1 MKSFLKKKSNDLCN
15 SYRRLLVIIYFC
27 SLFFL
32 VAYVFI
38 YYYFY
43 VGSENFWSYF
53 FSVLVIVLPICLNN
67 LVKFYFNGER
77 NYAYIEKVYTSLS
90 LNKEIKRK
98 YARAGISLGTD
109 VLNKEINKLTEIR
122 EDESLDY
129 LYDKIYEDRGVHDNF
144 VRNLKGYLVFYFIWN
159 ISLIVL
165 SIVGFP
171 VLFNFWLVM
180 GVKIYFCLFSSFI
193 YKKLPFDTDIGNRR
207 PRVPGILLGK
217 EEIFLLVI
225 QGFLLLIGLMIPY
238 MYLLISSASVE
249 LVSGIFYTMLILMNV
264 FYVFEVLSEKCLL
277 VNMFKALKSLW
288 LVIFVLFSVGL
299 VFIINKVNVFGLVD
313 IEIKNLLGCLVF
325 AFFFNFV
332 FDITKLARML
342 SLGGKRNEFKS
353 NKKFRRS

>member
-193 YKKLPFDTDIGNRR
+193 YNI
-207 PRVPGILLGK
+207 
-217 EEIFLLVI
+217 
-225 QGFLLLIGLMIPY
+225 
-238 MYLLISSASVE
+238 
-249 LVSGIFYTMLILMNV
+249 
-264 FYVFEVLSEKCLL
+264 
-277 VNMFKALKSLW
+277 
-288 LVIFVLFSVGL
+288 
-299 VFIINKVNVFGLVD
+299 
-313 IEIKNLLGCLVF
+313 
-325 AFFFNFV
+325 
-332 FDITKLARML
+332 
-342 SLGGKRNEFKS
+342 
-353 NKKFRRS
+353 